1 MKRLVIIPTILL
13 FCILL
18 TACRD
23 RADQE
28 GPWIG
33 IAPGS
38 DLADVTE
45 RTEYYDL
52 VVETE
57 ELFDLGLWERNPEE
71 YLTYRSAASLYT
83 ICWAL
88 SLQKG
93 NRHSSG
99 PKQLLLG

>member
-57 ELFDLGLWERNPEE
+57 ELFDLGLWERNPVVELCGTV
-71 YLTYRSAASLYT
+71 Y
-83 ICWAL
+83 
-88 SLQKG
+88 
-93 NRHSSG
+93 
-99 PKQLLLG
+99 